1 MDGATV
7 VSKTTQMMM
16 MIFKLNNFRWKNNRL
31 TKNHVATYILGM
43 YTYVGILVHRYSRV
57 GTYNNSRMPKDGFA
71 EQ

>member
-43 YTYVGILVHRYSRV
+43 YTYVYSYIDTR
-57 GTYNNSRMPKDGFA
+57 
-71 EQ
+71 E